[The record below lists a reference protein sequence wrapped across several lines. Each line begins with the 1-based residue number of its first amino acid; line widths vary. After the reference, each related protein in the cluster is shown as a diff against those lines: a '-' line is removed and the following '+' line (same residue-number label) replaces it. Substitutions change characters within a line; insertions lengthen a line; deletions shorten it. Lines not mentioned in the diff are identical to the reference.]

1 MGGTGS
7 RVRERRDATWTGS
20 RSSRMDPRVKT
31 VSLHRW
37 CTKCNEREK
46 DPLVINEAVG
56 DCNLAHESPRA
67 EEIRGGKREAGAACL
82 EY

>member
-1 MGGTGS
+1 MGGTG
-7 RVRERRDATWTGS
+7 VKGERETRRYVD
-20 RSSRMDPRVKT
+20 RKSSRMDPRVKT

-37 CTKCNEREK
+37 CTKCNEGEE